1 MIEFQAEKVR
11 SSLYDL
17 NWEDYDVATRKM
29 VLLMVLAST
38 PNRTLKMGN
47 IFALN
52 MENFARVGDMNMS
65 DHGWEM
71 DTYKFF
77 SLAVRQSLLLFV
89 RRTPSDLNAPG
100 YKLEFPIHNS
110 PLFYIEMSYLD
121 VSLGIFPF
129 CS

>member
-1 MIEFQAEKVR
+1 MIAVHVHHHEIDELQAEKVR

-17 NWEDYDVATRKM
+17 NWEDYDLATRKM

-65 DHGWEM
+65 CHGWEM
-71 DTYKFF
+71 DTYKID
-77 SLAVRQSLLLFV
+77 LL
-89 RRTPSDLNAPG
+89 SCSSS
-100 YKLEFPIHNS
+100 KS
-110 PLFYIEMSYLD
+110 
-121 VSLGIFPF
+121 VSLCALYSRRFKCTRI
-129 CS
+129 